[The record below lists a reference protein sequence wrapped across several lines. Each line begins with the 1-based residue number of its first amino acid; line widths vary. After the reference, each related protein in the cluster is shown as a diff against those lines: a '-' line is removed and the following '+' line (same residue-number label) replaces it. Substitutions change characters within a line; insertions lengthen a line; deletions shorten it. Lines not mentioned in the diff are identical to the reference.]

1 MYAMQCKQYKSP
13 KPHNALPRCER
24 ERERK
29 LYNKICFIIIS
40 LVTVCWVVLRR
51 SANEWCVHTTPFFPI
66 YRARYIWKKTNKKK
80 HSELYFIFHVFFTQL
95 PFLYELALGSW
106 HLIHID
112 FFFLSP
118 ARSLLHWAS
127 SQCVSLESVSM
138 FLHFSHQKQFSFPF
152 KIKLIFLINHQVE
165 DAYDQWT

>member
-1 MYAMQCKQYKSP
+1 MF
-13 KPHNALPRCER
+13 
-24 ERERK
+24 
-29 LYNKICFIIIS
+29 YNNC
-40 LVTVCWVVLRR
+40 
-51 SANEWCVHTTPFFPI
+51 
-66 YRARYIWKKTNKKK
+66 ARYGLLSCVEKISKWMVRSYHTLFSYLSSKIYMEKKPKKK
-80 HSELYFIFHVFFTQL
+80 IKWALLHFSCLFHSTSSPLRADSW
-95 PFLYELALGSW
+95 FLTFDSYW
-106 HLIHID
+106 

-138 FLHFSHQKQFSFPF
+138 FLHFSYQKRFSFPF

>member
-1 MYAMQCKQYKSP
+1 MF
-13 KPHNALPRCER
+13 
-24 ERERK
+24 
-29 LYNKICFIIIS
+29 YNNC
-40 LVTVCWVVLRR
+40 
-51 SANEWCVHTTPFFPI
+51 
-66 YRARYIWKKTNKKK
+66 ARYGLLSCVEKISKWMVRSYHTLFSYLSSKIYMKKKPTKKK

-106 HLIHID
+106 HLVHID

>member
-24 ERERK
+24 EKK
-29 LYNKICFIIIS
+29 LYNKICFIIIA

-66 YRARYIWKKTNKKK
+66 YRARYIHIKKQPKKTQRALLHFSCLF
-80 HSELYFIFHVFFTQL
+80 HSTSFPLRADSW
-95 PFLYELALGSW
+95 FLTFDSYW
-106 HLIHID
+106 

-138 FLHFSHQKQFSFPF
+138 FLHFSHQKRFSFPF

>member
-1 MYAMQCKQYKSP
+1 MRSLRFAELCWEDQQMNGAFI
-13 KPHNALPRCER
+13 PH
-24 ERERK
+24 
-29 LYNKICFIIIS
+29 
-40 LVTVCWVVLRR
+40 
-51 SANEWCVHTTPFFPI
+51 PFFLFIEQDI
-66 YRARYIWKKTNKKK
+66 YEKKPTKKNIVSSTSFFMSFSLNFLSFTSWLLVLDIW
-80 HSELYFIFHVFFTQL
+80 FI
-95 PFLYELALGSW
+95 
-106 HLIHID
+106 LI

-138 FLHFSHQKQFSFPF
+138 FLHFSHQKRFSFPF

>member
-1 MYAMQCKQYKSP
+1 MQTIQISEATQCIAKM
-13 KPHNALPRCER
+13 R

-29 LYNKICFIIIS
+29 LYNKICFS
-40 LVTVCWVVLRR
+40 C
-51 SANEWCVHTTPFFPI
+51 
-66 YRARYIWKKTNKKK
+66 ARYGLLSCVEKISKWMVRSYHTLFSYLSSKIYMEKKINKKNK
-80 HSELYFIFHVFFTQL
+80 VSSTSFFMSFSLNFLSFTSWLLVLDIWFI
-95 PFLYELALGSW
+95 
-106 HLIHID
+106 LI

-118 ARSLLHWAS
+118 AWSLLHWAP

-138 FLHFSHQKQFSFPF
+138 FLHFSHQKRFSFPF